1 MRANFWN
8 VHTVEYCTNT
18 KSEKFDD
25 VAAFE
30 SVVWDGVD
38 FGLHLVDEILPLKV
52 QIWYDKGF
60 PDQNQNIYNPGNRK
74 KMISNKNLELIHKA
88 DFT

>member
-1 MRANFWN
+1 M
-8 VHTVEYCTNT
+8 EYCTNT

-52 QIWYDKGF
+52 QI
-60 PDQNQNIYNPGNRK
+60 
-74 KMISNKNLELIHKA
+74 
-88 DFT
+88 